1 MKVLFLYLKAF
12 SFTGGIEKFNRSLL
26 KALHELSVDGHM
38 DADAISAYDPKPD
51 EKYFPVLRFT
61 GHGGGRPL
69 FVLNALYQAM
79 KYNTVILGHINL
91 AIVGNL
97 IKLCRPS
104 VRLIVIVHGIEVWYT
119 LTGHKKRLLDTADV
133 ILSVSNFT
141 KEKILEFN
149 PSVLSSKIR
158 IFPNTIDPYFML
170 PVKFDKPSYLM
181 DRYGLNHHQQVL
193 LTVTRLADSEK
204 YKGYDNVIS
213 SIPSIKKKV
222 PALRYLIGGKADSGE
237 RQRVEKLIE
246 HFGVCDSVSLLG
258 FIDDAELIDHY
269 LLADIFVL
277 QSRKEGFGIVFIE
290 ALACGRKVIAGSRD
304 GSVEALMQGELGK
317 LIDPDDQEG
326 LTKSIVDFL
335 QTQDYS
341 PQLLQ
346 KKVHDAFGF
355 HRYKERLKVLL
366 LNTTH

>member
-1 MKVLFLYLKAF
+1 MLFLYLKAF

-38 DADAISAYDPKPD
+38 DADAISAYDPHPD

-91 AIVGNL
+91 AIVGRL
-97 IKLCRPS
+97 IKLLKPS

-119 LTGHKKRLLDTADV
+119 LAGNKKKLLEKADV
-133 ILSVSNFT
+133 ILSVSDFT
-141 KEKILEFN
+141 KGKILEFN
-149 PSVLSSKIR
+149 PSVQASKIR
-158 IFPNTIDPYFML
+158 IFPNTIDPYFRL
-170 PVKFDKPSYLM
+170 PTHFDKPRYLM
-181 DRYGLNHHQQVL
+181 DRYHLDADQQVL

-222 PALRYLIGGKADSGE
+222 PALRYLIGGKADPGE
-237 RQRVEKLIE
+237 HNRVEKLIE
-246 HFGVCDSVSLLG
+246 HFGVCESVSLLG
-258 FIDDAELIDHY
+258 FINDAELIDHY

-304 GSVEALMQGELGK
+304 GSVEALMHGELGK

-326 LTKSIVDFL
+326 LITAIVDFL
-335 QTQDYS
+335 QTKEYS
-341 PQLLQ
+341 PLMLQ
-346 KKVHDAFGF
+346 KKVYGAFGF
-355 HRYKERLKVLL
+355 HRYKNRLREYLL
-366 LNTTH
+366 DTSN